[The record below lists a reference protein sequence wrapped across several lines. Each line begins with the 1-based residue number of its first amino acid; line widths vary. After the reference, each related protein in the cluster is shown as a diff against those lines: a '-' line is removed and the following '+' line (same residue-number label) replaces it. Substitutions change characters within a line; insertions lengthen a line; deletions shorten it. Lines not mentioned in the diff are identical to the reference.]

1 MTGLDAVI
9 LMRRIEAGTPM
20 SQIEFEMESRKR
32 KNIKEAEKR
41 KVDAMKQQAQLND
54 QNAQNATKMK
64 DASDDKAHQ
73 RKMAELQQE
82 GKNKIG
88 DTVVKG
94 AIKHGSEADLA
105 QMEQQAN
112 ANQPPAQTA

>member
-1 MTGLDAVI
+1 
-9 LMRRIEAGTPM
+9 
-20 SQIEFEMESRKR
+20 
-32 KNIKEAEKR
+32 
-41 KVDAMKQQAQLND
+41 
-54 QNAQNATKMK
+54 
-64 DASDDKAHQ
+64 
-73 RKMAELQQE
+73 MAELQQE